1 MNLFVNSLSLF
12 PDSPEGFQSSEF
24 YIKQWNERRPKV
36 DDKPTTSTSSEGKK
50 PRKSRKNVGAKI
62 TSTASRKIRKQQD
75 VSTEAVSISDSSYDT
90 RSELIEVENV
100 LDSDHAFNYED
111 TYHDELSNFVDN
123 ANEGIE
129 IGDEAVAIP
138 DNTGKAFEISDKTI
152 ANEISDKTIAIEISD
167 NSEEQRISN
176 DDGEVFKRSNT
187 EAFNQG
193 SRMSKEITV
202 VEKKAKFSP
211 TSCYQ
216 DIFGDDSLIDDELC
230 NLDF

>member
-1 MNLFVNSLSLF
+1 M
-12 PDSPEGFQSSEF
+12 
-24 YIKQWNERRPKV
+24 
-36 DDKPTTSTSSEGKK
+36 
-50 PRKSRKNVGAKI
+50 
-62 TSTASRKIRKQQD
+62 
-75 VSTEAVSISDSSYDT
+75 SISDSSYDT

-123 ANEGIE
+123 ADEGIE

-138 DNTGKAFEISDKTI
+138 DNTGNPDNTGKAF
-152 ANEISDKTIAIEISD
+152 EISDKTIAIEISD
-167 NSEEQRISN
+167 NSEEQGISN
-176 DDGEVFKRSNT
+176 DDGEVFERSNT
-187 EAFNQG
+187 EAINQG

-216 DIFGDDSLIDDELC
+216 DIFSDDSLMDDELC

>member
-24 YIKQWNERRPKV
+24 YIKQWNERRSKV
-36 DDKPTTSTSSEGKK
+36 DDNPGNGTSSKAKK

-62 TSTASRKIRKQQD
+62 SSTASRKIRKQGA
-75 VSTEAVSISDSSYDT
+75 STEAVSISDSSYDT

-123 ANEGIE
+123 ADEGIE
-129 IGDEAVAIP
+129 IGDETVAIP

-152 ANEISDKTIAIEISD
+152 AVEISDKTIAIEISD

-176 DDGEVFKRSNT
+176 DDGEVFERSNT